1 MDGWKD
7 MNNGMVVREKKVPQR
22 RTKRWNEL
30 ETSAPRVYSKGDE
43 GKKGKEKKKTN
54 DAGPEARDL
63 YIRELRHEE
72 EGGEEGSE

>member
-30 ETSAPRVYSKGDE
+30 ETSAPRVYSKGV
-43 GKKGKEKKKTN
+43 GKKGKVGRGGGGVKDKKRKIIK
-54 DAGPEARDL
+54 L
-63 YIRELRHEE
+63 
-72 EGGEEGSE
+72 